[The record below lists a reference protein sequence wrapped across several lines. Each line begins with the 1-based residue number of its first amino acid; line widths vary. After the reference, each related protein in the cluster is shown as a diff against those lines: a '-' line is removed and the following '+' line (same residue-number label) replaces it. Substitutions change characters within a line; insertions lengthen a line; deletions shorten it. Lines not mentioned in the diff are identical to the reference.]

1 MNSNPESDSQSNPN
15 TLGDLKK
22 LVHEVFEE
30 YHNVQTKRTEP
41 AYKAE
46 LEDERR
52 KRESMEKRLNELV
65 EENRRTKAK
74 AETMERETMI
84 RGELQKLGVA
94 KVDLAFKAVKDEIH
108 RDADGSLHARGA
120 EGHLPVQ
127 EFLRKFV
134 DENPE
139 LLPARN
145 LGGSGTANTGR
156 GSQSSPGIDMNMI
169 RPGMSKEDMARVRRE
184 IARLAGLMDE

>member
-1 MNSNPESDSQSNPN
+1 MNSNQESESQQNHV
-15 TLGDLKK
+15 GDLKK

-30 YHNVQTKRTEP
+30 YHNAQSKRTEP

-46 LEDERR
+46 LEEERR

-65 EENRRTKAK
+65 EENRRTRAK
-74 AETMERETMI
+74 AETMERETLI
-84 RGELQKLGVA
+84 RSELQRLGVA
-94 KVDLAFKAVKDEIH
+94 KVDLAFKAVKDDIQRES
-108 RDADGSLHARGA
+108 DGSLLARSA
-120 EGHLPVQ
+120 EGPIPVQ
-127 EFLRKFV
+127 DFLRKFV

-145 LGGSGTANTGR
+145 LGGSGTSGAGR
-156 GSQSSPGIDMNMI
+156 GAQNSPGIDLESI

-184 IARLAGLMDE
+184 IARIGGLMVD

>member
-1 MNSNPESDSQSNPN
+1 MNSNPESESQNN
-15 TLGDLKK
+15 TASDLKK

-30 YHNVQTKRTEP
+30 YQNVQSKRTEP

-84 RGELQKLGVA
+84 RSELQRLGVA
-94 KVDLAFKAVKDEIH
+94 KVDLAFKAVKDDIH
-108 RDADGSLHARGA
+108 RDADGSLQGRGA
-120 EGHLPVQ
+120 EGAVPVQ

-145 LGGSGTANTGR
+145 LGGSGTTSSGR
-156 GSQSSPGIDMNMI
+156 GAQNSPGIDLDSI

-184 IARLAGLMDE
+184 IARVAGLMLD

>member
-1 MNSNPESDSQSNPN
+1 MNSNPESESQTS
-15 TLGDLKK
+15 TLTDLKK
-22 LVHEVFEE
+22 LVQEVFDEF
-30 YHNVQTKRTEP
+30 HNVQTQRNEP

-74 AETMERETMI
+74 AETMERETHI
-84 RGELQKLGVA
+84 RTELQRLGVA

-108 RDADGSLHARGA
+108 READGSLLARSA
-120 EGHLPVQ
+120 EGPLPVQ

-145 LGGSGTANTGR
+145 LGGSGTSTGR
-156 GSQSSPGIDMNMI
+156 NSQSTPGVDLDMI
-169 RPGMSKEDMARVRRE
+169 RPGMSKEDLARVRKE
-184 IARLAGLMDE
+184 IARVAGLLVD

>member
-1 MNSNPESDSQSNPN
+1 MNSNPESESQN
-15 TLGDLKK
+15 TAGDLKK

-46 LEDERR
+46 LEEERR

-65 EENRRTKAK
+65 DENRRSKAK
-74 AETMERETMI
+74 AESMERESLI
-84 RGELQKLGVA
+84 RNELQRLGVA
-94 KVDLAFKAVKDEIH
+94 KLDLAFRAVKDDIH
-108 RDADGSLHARGA
+108 RDNDGSLHGRGTD
-120 EGHLPVQ
+120 GNVSLQ

-145 LGGSGTANTGR
+145 LGGSGTSSGGR
-156 GSQSSPGIDMNMI
+156 GSQSSPGIDLDSI
-169 RPGMSKEDMARVRRE
+169 RPGMSKEDLARVRKE
-184 IARLAGLMDE
+184 IARVAGLMVD

>member
-1 MNSNPESDSQSNPN
+1 MNSNPESESQN
-15 TLGDLKK
+15 TAGDLKK

-30 YHNVQTKRTEP
+30 YHNVQSKRTEP

-46 LEDERR
+46 LEEERR

-65 EENRRTKAK
+65 DENRRTKAK
-74 AETMERETMI
+74 AESMERESLI
-84 RGELQKLGVA
+84 RNELQRLGVA
-94 KVDLAFKAVKDEIH
+94 KVDLAFKAVKDDIH
-108 RDADGSLHARGA
+108 RESDGSLHGRGTD
-120 EGHLPVQ
+120 GNVPVQ

-145 LGGSGTANTGR
+145 LGGSGTSSGGR
-156 GSQSSPGIDMNMI
+156 SAQSSPGIDLDSI
-169 RPGMSKEDMARVRRE
+169 RPGMSKEDLARVRKE
-184 IARLAGLMDE
+184 IARVAGLMVE

>member
-1 MNSNPESDSQSNPN
+1 MDSSEESNSQEPTVN
-15 TLGDLKK
+15 DLKK

-46 LEDERR
+46 LEEERR

-65 EENRRTKAK
+65 EENRRTKVR
-74 AETMERETMI
+74 AETMERETLI
-84 RGELQKLGVA
+84 KSELQRLGVA
-94 KVDLAFKAVKDEIH
+94 KIDLAFKAVKDEIQ
-108 RDADGSLHARGA
+108 RETDGTLHARSS
-120 EGHLPVQ
+120 EGPVPVP

-145 LGGSGTANTGR
+145 LGGSGTLTSGR
-156 GSQSSPGIDMNMI
+156 GSQNAPGIDIDSI
-169 RPGMSKEDMARVRRE
+169 RPGMNKDDLARVRRE
-184 IARLAGLMDE
+184 IARVAGLLVD

>member
-1 MNSNPESDSQSNPN
+1 MNSNSESESQSS
-15 TLGDLKK
+15 TMGDLKK

-30 YHNVQTKRTEP
+30 YHNVQTKKTEP

-46 LEDERR
+46 LEEERR

-65 EENRRTKAK
+65 EENRRSKAK
-74 AETMERETMI
+74 AETMERETLI
-84 RGELQKLGVA
+84 RSELQRLGVA
-94 KVDLAFKAVKDEIH
+94 KVDLAFKAVKDDIH
-108 RDADGSLHARGA
+108 REQDGTLHARSV
-120 EGHLPVQ
+120 EGPIPVQ

-145 LGGSGTANTGR
+145 LGGSGTASSGR
-156 GSQSSPGIDMNMI
+156 GSQTSPGIDLDSI
-169 RPGMSKEDMARVRRE
+169 RPGMNKEEMARVRKE
-184 IARLAGLMDE
+184 IARVAGLMID